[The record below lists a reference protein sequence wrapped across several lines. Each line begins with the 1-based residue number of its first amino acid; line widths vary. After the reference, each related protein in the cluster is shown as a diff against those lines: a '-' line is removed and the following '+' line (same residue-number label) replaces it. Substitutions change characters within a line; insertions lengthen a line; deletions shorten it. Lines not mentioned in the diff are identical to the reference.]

1 MRTLGIAAIVIGA
14 VVLVLCLSALPG
26 PSPRG
31 LGAGAVIILASG
43 IILSRRG
50 RRVSA

>member
-14 VVLVLCLSALPG
+14 AVLVLCLSGLPG
-26 PSPRG
+26 PSSRG

-43 IILSRRG
+43 FILYRRG
-50 RRVSA
+50 RRASV